1 MKTITLQISGMH
13 CTSCALN
20 IDFELEDIE
29 GVQDSSTNYAHQE
42 TTITYNSEKITIEQ
56 IITIIEKLKY
66 QATIKNAN
74 I

>member
-29 GVQDSSTNYAHQE
+29 GVECSITNYAHQE
-42 TTITYNSEKITIEQ
+42 TTITFDSEKINIEQ
-56 IITIIEKLKY
+56 IIVVVEALQYRASVKS
-66 QATIKNAN
+66 Q
-74 I
+74 